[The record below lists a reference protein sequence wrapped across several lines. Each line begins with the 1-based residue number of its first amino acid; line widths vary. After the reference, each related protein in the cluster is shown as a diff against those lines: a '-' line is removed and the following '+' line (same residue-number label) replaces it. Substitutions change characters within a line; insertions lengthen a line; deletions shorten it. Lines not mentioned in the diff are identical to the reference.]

1 MYIDLIGIFP
11 IGGLEGSFAMEKEEV
26 GKEIRAKGL
35 ELKNF
40 FENVKAVMQE
50 WKFSVEETKEGT
62 RIEVHAVALVRNH
75 KA

>member
-1 MYIDLIGIFP
+1 
-11 IGGLEGSFAMEKEEV
+11 MEKEQV

-40 FENVKAVMQE
+40 LKDVKAVLQE
-50 WKFSVEETKEGT
+50 WKFSVEDTKEGT